1 MVRQDIL
8 TGLKNAVERGYSID
22 VAVSSFTNAGY
33 KAEEVQ
39 EAAALI
45 SSSVPAVQPKPA
57 VQAQTALI
65 SPQLKT
71 AATLAQQPQQL
82 PQMPAQQPV
91 QMQQILA
98 KERQKGS
105 GKRIV
110 LVVMLAII
118 FLLLAGFLLF
128 LVLPG
133 FAELR
138 EEFFSI
144 FG

>member
-8 TGLKNAVERGYSID
+8 AGLKNAVERGYSID

-45 SSSVPAVQPKPA
+45 SSSIPAVQPKSA
-57 VQAQTALI
+57 VQAPAELI

-82 PQMPAQQPV
+82 PQMPAQQPM

-98 KERQKGS
+98 KERPKGS
-105 GKRIV
+105 GKRMALI
-110 LVVMLAII
+110 VMLAII

-133 FAELR
+133 FTELR
-138 EEFFSI
+138 EEFFSM